1 MRFRPAAQD
10 DEDAEDADEGIDDAD
25 LGAARA
31 EVENRMHAR
40 MLQERQAGN
49 NLTDEQLEEYVKE
62 RCAIRPAHAA
72 AGRRAR
78 PAARFPCSQRAWR
91 RLGVAFLRQP

>member
-1 MRFRPAAQD
+1 MRFRRAAQD
-10 DEDAEDADEGIDDAD
+10 DDEGDDDAEGIDDAD

-49 NLTDEQLEEYVKE
+49 NLTDEQLEAYIKE

-72 AGRRAR
+72 AASRARSAACFAGARGVARRA
-78 PAARFPCSQRAWR
+78 
-91 RLGVAFLRQP
+91 VASVLRQP